1 VKSVRPYV
9 VACLIAAALAG
20 VVAIVYSLVA
30 PDRYAAEM
38 TVAVGEKNDVVSAE
52 LGDQTQ
58 AVANTVAQLMRSNVV
73 ARNVIA
79 TLKLDQSTSEFLDDV
94 EIEQKPDAAVLTIKY
109 EGDDKRTAVA
119 ALTQLEKAFQEQFAK
134 TGADIKSRRDPET
147 GEAQERLRV
156 KVRVFDPPYALERKV
171 SPRPLRNLA
180 IAMLLGVMI
189 AIFWTAFRES
199 RKPSEETKPDGG
211 KGSDDGGKS

>member
-1 VKSVRPYV
+1 MKSVRPYV
-9 VACLIAAALAG
+9 IACVVGAALAG
-20 VVAIVYSLVA
+20 VVAIVYSLAA
-30 PDRYAAEM
+30 PDRYAATM

-79 TLKLDQSTSEFLDDV
+79 TLKLDQSTSEFLDNV

-109 EGDDKRTAVA
+109 EGDSKRTAVA

-134 TGADIKSRRDPET
+134 AGSDIKSPPRDPDT
-147 GEAQERLRV
+147 GETQERLRV
-156 KVRVFDPPYALERKV
+156 KVRVFDPPYAREQKV

-180 IAMLLGVMI
+180 IAMALGVMI

-199 RKPSEETKPDGG
+199 RAKNDGSRPG
-211 KGSDDGGKS
+211 DAADSDER